1 MFQRSIIKELQ
12 IWANQDSHK
21 PLILRGAR
29 QVGKTVAVN
38 IFAGEFDRYV
48 YLDLQKEDDLNIFK
62 QKLPVKQLV
71 QMIAL
76 KKNVDLSSGKRLIFI
91 DEIQNSPEATGIL
104 RYFYEELPEVYV
116 IAAGS
121 LPELMMDYKQVS
133 FPVGRVEYRYM
144 YPLTFYEFLNAMGEN
159 LASDYFNAIPV
170 PQLAHKTL
178 LELFHTFTLVGGM
191 PEIIQKY
198 RERPDIIILKKI
210 YEGIM
215 TTYLNDVAKYARSL
229 TIGALLRHAIESAPL
244 EAGKRIKFQGFG
256 NSDYRSREMSEVL
269 RTLERTML
277 VKLIYPTTSVQIP
290 AQPDLKKSPRLQFLD
305 TGLLNFR
312 ANLQVSFFEYN
323 DLHSFYQGKIAE
335 HIAYQEI
342 IASDSLTDQK
352 PAFWTRETKQ
362 SNAEVDY
369 LLPYRNILVPVEIK
383 AGKSGSLRSLHQF
396 MDRVEH
402 PWAIRL
408 YAGEIGVDR
417 VRTTKG
423 KSFYLLN
430 LPYYLSG
437 KLNAYAEWFISEN
450 PTI

>member
-1 MFQRSIIKELQ
+1 MFHRSIIEELRN
-12 IWANQDSHK
+12 WASQDRHK

-38 IFAGEFDRYV
+38 MFAGEFDRYV
-48 YLDLQKEDDLNIFK
+48 YLDLQKEDDLNIFR
-62 QKLPVKQLV
+62 QKLPIQQLV

-76 KKNVDLSSGKRLIFI
+76 KKDVDLSSGKRLIFI

-104 RYFYEELPEVYV
+104 RYFFEELPKIHI

-121 LPELMMDYKQVS
+121 LLEIMMEHRRIS

-144 YPLTFYEFLNAMGEN
+144 YPLTFMEFLNATDKR
-159 LASDYFNAIPV
+159 LASNYLDTIPV
-170 PQLAHKTL
+170 PRLAHEIL
-178 LELFHTFTLVGGM
+178 LQLFHTFTLIGGM
-191 PEIIQKY
+191 PEVIQTF
-198 RERPDIIILKKI
+198 RETPDVVVLKKI
-210 YEGIM
+210 YEGLM
-215 TTYLNDVAKYARSL
+215 TTYLNDVAKYARSVMNA
-229 TIGALLRHAIESAPL
+229 GLLRHAIESAPL

-269 RTLERTML
+269 KTLERAML
-277 VKLIYPTTSVQIP
+277 LKLIYPTTSVQIP
-290 AQPDLKKSPRLQFLD
+290 AQPCLKKSPRLQFLD
-305 TGLLNFR
+305 TGLLNYR
-312 ANLQVSFFEYN
+312 AGLQVSFFEHDN
-323 DLHSFYQGKIAE
+323 LHAFYQGKIAE
-335 HIAYQEI
+335 HIVYQEI
-342 IASDSLTDQK
+342 IASDCLTDQK
-352 PAFWTRETKQ
+352 PVFWTRETKQ

-369 LLPYRNILVPVEIK
+369 LLPYRDVLIPVEIK

-408 YAGEIGVDR
+408 YAGEISVDR

-423 KSFYLLN
+423 KFFHLLN

-437 KLNAYAEWFISEN
+437 KISSYAEWFVSEN
-450 PTI
+450 STI

>member
-1 MFQRSIIKELQ
+1 
-12 IWANQDSHK
+12 
-21 PLILRGAR
+21 
-29 QVGKTVAVN
+29 
-38 IFAGEFDRYV
+38 
-48 YLDLQKEDDLNIFK
+48 
-62 QKLPVKQLV
+62 
-71 QMIAL
+71 
-76 KKNVDLSSGKRLIFI
+76 
-91 DEIQNSPEATGIL
+91 
-104 RYFYEELPEVYV
+104 
-116 IAAGS
+116 
-121 LPELMMDYKQVS
+121 
-133 FPVGRVEYRYM
+133 
-144 YPLTFYEFLNAMGEN
+144 
-159 LASDYFNAIPV
+159 
-170 PQLAHKTL
+170 
-178 LELFHTFTLVGGM
+178 M

-269 RTLERTML
+269 RTLERAML